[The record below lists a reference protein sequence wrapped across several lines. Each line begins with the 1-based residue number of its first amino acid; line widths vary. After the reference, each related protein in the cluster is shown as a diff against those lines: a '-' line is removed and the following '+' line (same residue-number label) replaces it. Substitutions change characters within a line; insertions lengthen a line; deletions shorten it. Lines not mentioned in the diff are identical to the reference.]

1 MKGAFFMKKIK
12 KSVFVLFFSLFAVA
26 ALSVCA
32 FGAWDFSKEYETQI
46 DRDSDVSYIHY
57 RLDKAEKKAMIT
69 AAEADGLAFIPET
82 LKVFDD
88 SDDGKYELYTV
99 TSVKVEIKNSYID
112 DEFCSNVFVPK
123 TVTEIE
129 NLGYMK
135 DWEKFWDEDEPKG
148 DEPETE
154 RIPCFTIFCEKGSY
168 AETYAKQ
175 NGFKIIYCS
184 PIRSEN
190 IKLSADSFVFNFDDI
205 EPDVTV
211 TLDGEK
217 LIRDVDYTVSYKD
230 NYEIGTGTVTVLG
243 LGAYVGI
250 AEKTFSITKIPA
262 NMVSASFDS
271 SVLEYDERALTPY
284 VSVTYDGFYATEG
297 YDYKVTYSN
306 NFYPGTATAKI
317 TFIGDYFTGTKT
329 LTFKI
334 VVPSV
339 SCPEI
344 EAKPDTS
351 VFLGWEWNFF
361 RNPKQF
367 NIYRYDAK
375 GKKYIK
381 VGKMNGERR
390 YFKDKTTS
398 QLTKYVY
405 KIVPVISAGGQYY
418 AGTAVKLSVTT
429 PLTQPTVKGAL
440 YKNSIKLKWT
450 KNQIADGY
458 IVYRRT
464 VKATSLS
471 GAKKLK
477 TFTKNTANTFTDKT
491 ISPKLDYYYTIRA
504 FKKVGNKTYYSLE
517 GSYCASDTPSTI
529 LAGAQLKRRDSI
541 KVYNTQ
547 GKKTTY
553 YKYTISARD
562 KQVLKKFADKH
573 FTKNM
578 SREEK
583 LFYTLNWINKK
594 VRYAEGSDWNKIAG
608 KGYADA
614 IFTYRLGQCVQY
626 NGAMAEMMAYLGYDA
641 YLIQGYRGSK
651 TTGRIWQ
658 HFWCEVNI
666 NDRVYIMET
675 GNYECDGN
683 WSYFLTPYK
692 QTSGYIKN
700 GKFLGC

>member
-1 MKGAFFMKKIK
+1 MKKIK
-12 KSVFVLFFSLFAVA
+12 KSVFVLFFSLFAA
-26 ALSVCA
+26 AVLSVCA
-32 FGAWDFSKEYETQI
+32 FGAWDYETEHSYFFKHNNTESYFYFLI
-46 DRDSDVSYIHY
+46 DDSNK
-57 RLDKAEKKAMIT
+57 RAMIT
-69 AAEADGLAFIPET
+69 SFNT
-82 LKVFDD
+82 FDD
-88 SDDGKYELYTV
+88 TAYIPQVLKAFPTDDSVDDCDYTA
-99 TSVKVEIKNSYID
+99 TSVKIPIVDIYDSSKI
-112 DEFCSNVFVPK
+112 CRTVIVPE

-129 NLGYMK
+129 NLGYCRN
-135 DWEKFWDEDEPKG
+135 WENFWEDDESESDEPK
-148 DEPETE
+148 TE
-154 RIPCFTIFCEKGSY
+154 KIPSFTIGCIKGSY

-175 NGFKIIYCS
+175 NGFKIKYYS
-184 PIRSEN
+184 PIRNEN
-190 IKLSADSFVFNFDDI
+190 IKLSADSFMFKFDDI

-211 TLDGEK
+211 TVDGEK

-230 NYEIGTGTVTVLG
+230 NYEVGTGTVTVLG
-243 LGAYVGI
+243 LGEYVGI

-262 NMVSASFDS
+262 NLVSASFDN

-284 VSVTYDGFYATEG
+284 VSVTYGDFNAYEG

-306 NFYPGTATAKI
+306 NVYPGTATAKI

-339 SCPEI
+339 SYPEI

-351 VFLGWEWNFF
+351 VFIGWEWNFF

-367 NIYRYDAK
+367 NIYRYDEK
-375 GKKYIK
+375 VNKYVK
-381 VGKMNGERR
+381 VGKTTGERR
-390 YFKDKTTS
+390 YFKDKTTT

-464 VKATSLS
+464 IKATSLS
-471 GAKKLK
+471 GAKKLR
-477 TFTKNTANTFTDKT
+477 TFTKNTANTFTDTT

-553 YKYTISARD
+553 YTYTISARD

-594 VRYAEGSDWNKIAG
+594 VRYAEGSDWEKIAG

-666 NDRVYIMET
+666 NGRVYLMET

-683 WSYFLTPYK
+683 WSYFLVPYK

-700 GKFLGC
+700 GKFLGY